1 MLYFDNNATTRMAPE
16 VLEAMLPYFDTEYA
30 NPSSIHQF
38 AEGAR
43 EALRQSRIAVGR
55 LVGARPEELIF
66 TSGATEACNLAIFG
80 AAEARPD
87 RRHVLVSAVEHHA
100 VLHPVDRLA
109 ARGYRVT
116 VVPVS
121 SGGRL
126 DLDALDA
133 ALDAD
138 TLLVAT
144 MLANNETGVLFTV
157 EEVVARAARVGALVL
172 CDATQA
178 VGKVPVSARRMGVDY
193 LALSGHKLHGPKGVG
208 ALYVRRGAPI
218 VAQLVGG
225 GQQWDIR
232 SGTENVPG
240 IVGLGMAAY
249 LARDWLVDGS
259 AERIGGLRDRLER
272 GLLESIPGTV
282 VNGGAEPRLPN
293 TLNVSFE
300 DAAGEAILQLLDER
314 EVAASSSS
322 ACQSNVKEPSHV
334 LSAMALPDR
343 WLHGSVRLGLSRY
356 TTDAEVDALLAMMPR
371 IVSLA
376 RAASTG
382 ADSAGQP

>member
-1 MLYFDNNATTRMAPE
+1 
-16 VLEAMLPYFDTEYA
+16 
-30 NPSSIHQF
+30 
-38 AEGAR
+38 
-43 EALRQSRIAVGR
+43 
-55 LVGARPEELIF
+55 
-66 TSGATEACNLAIFG
+66 
-80 AAEARPD
+80 
-87 RRHVLVSAVEHHA
+87 
-100 VLHPVDRLA
+100 
-109 ARGYRVT
+109 
-116 VVPVS
+116 
-121 SGGRL
+121 
-126 DLDALDA
+126 
-133 ALDAD
+133 
-138 TLLVAT
+138 
-144 MLANNETGVLFTV
+144 
-157 EEVVARAARVGALVL
+157 
-172 CDATQA
+172 
-178 VGKVPVSARRMGVDY
+178 
-193 LALSGHKLHGPKGVG
+193 
-208 ALYVRRGAPI
+208 VRRGAPI